1 MFIEELIGLIVIISF
16 SFSITVILKEP
27 LTISF
32 LLISMIAGLLYAF
45 NLVPYYFLIIA
56 VMLLSYS
63 IYRVLWGNNR
73 E

>member
-1 MFIEELIGLIVIISF
+1 MFLDELIALIIIIVF

-32 LLISMIAGLLYAF
+32 LLISMITGLLYAF
-45 NLVPYYFLIIA
+45 NLVPYYFIIIA
-56 VMLLSYS
+56 LMLLSYS
-63 IYRVLWGNNR
+63 IYSMLWGRNN